1 MPTARKVIPLYAE
14 TPEEKTLRRIDRVLN
29 DYFLFINGTPYGKWN
44 AYAKKCI
51 ARIRR
56 IDQLAA
62 AAGRLIQDEIRELS
76 G

>member
-56 IDQLAA
+56 IVNDQPAK
-62 AAGRLIQDEIRELS
+62 AGKRRAK
-76 G
+76 

>member
-1 MPTARKVIPLYAE
+1 MLWTEVGVKFDFSAFGAEKRADRRKLAALV
-14 TPEEKTLRRIDRVLN
+14 
-29 DYFLFINGTPYGKWN
+29 
-44 AYAKKCI
+44 AKC
-51 ARIRR
+51 RG